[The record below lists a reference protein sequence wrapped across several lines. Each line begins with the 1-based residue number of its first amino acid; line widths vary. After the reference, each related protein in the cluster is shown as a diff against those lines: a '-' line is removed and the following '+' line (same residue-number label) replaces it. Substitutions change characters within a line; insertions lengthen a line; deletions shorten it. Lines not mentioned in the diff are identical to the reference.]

1 MKNRI
6 CYGFDLFFCHYSL
19 LASFACSMR
28 AFSAQLAACMLADQM
43 ADSVMIGWMRWI
55 RWMVSW
61 VGAHMVGTHMVGIWR
76 RSSLF
81 NTETRMNTGISSI

>member
-1 MKNRI
+1 
-6 CYGFDLFFCHYSL
+6 
-19 LASFACSMR
+19 MR

-61 VGAHMVGTHMVGIWR
+61 VGAHMEVGTHMVGTNGGDHR
-76 RSSLF
+76 CSTQKL
-81 NTETRMNTGISSI
+81 G